1 MSDSIQKDDEKFN
14 DLITKQHPTFE
25 SFAESLPSKNDSI
38 DDDDAKLE
46 TLAYLQ
52 DITQGPREHDSLE
65 EKYEEEIMINEV
77 TKMLD
82 NDFKRRLQQGED
94 PFAEF
99 FRKKEDE
106 QW

>member
-1 MSDSIQKDDEKFN
+1 MSDSIENDDKKFY

-25 SFAESLPSKNDSI
+25 SYAESLPSKNDSI

-46 TLAYLQ
+46 NLAYLQ

-82 NDFKRRLQQGED
+82 RDFKKRLEDGED

-99 FRKKEDE
+99 FKQKEDE

>member
-14 DLITKQHPTFE
+14 DLITKQHPTYE
-25 SFAESLPSKNDSI
+25 SFAESLPSTNDNI
-38 DDDDAKLE
+38 ENDDAKLE
-46 TLAYLQ
+46 TLVYLQ